1 MTHLFFRNLDA
12 KYAAIPGFCASLPI
26 ERVAEPDYILTP
38 GRYVELPEDENNFNF
53 ENRFIITP

>member
-1 MTHLFFRNLDA
+1 MDA